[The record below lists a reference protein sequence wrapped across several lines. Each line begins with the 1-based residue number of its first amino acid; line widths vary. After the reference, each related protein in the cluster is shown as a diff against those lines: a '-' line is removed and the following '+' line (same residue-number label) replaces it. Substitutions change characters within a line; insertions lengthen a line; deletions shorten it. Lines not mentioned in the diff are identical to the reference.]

1 MKASKKRG
9 DLRGGSEIDVII
21 SLTLFMLF
29 VAWFFI
35 FLKPISEPKNS
46 ASSLY
51 WIIERNLKSLNWQ
64 AEKTMVVLK
73 SNLSSNEPVIIP
85 LPYPWLE
92 NNTVISPY
100 SQFAIEDGRIFTY
113 ADFTNAE
120 GGKLFFYLIH
130 SSHNS
135 SSIPSP
141 GINAAEGFLTTEH
154 FRADFTNSIL
164 RNMSYNNISVLYN
177 FSVSAN
183 NIPILPES
191 SSFTNRKIIAVYRFS
206 SGEINHTYYI
216 FHNSSMLF
224 GFLNSENP
232 AVISMNF
239 SLYNFS
245 SYYIDNEKNGNI
257 TEEGISNIAQFIELY
272 SPQIPERSIAF
283 AFNTSV
289 EITVREN
296 GEFAELEI
304 EKELESIE
312 YVIIPHSGDYTTAI
326 NYSNPYEATFGILS
340 NISGISYEKASAEDS
355 YSILS
360 SGYPSGRGMFVQIS
374 CSGKNA
380 EIGNAPVSNSDIYS
394 KEIDDFILYANG
406 TRENCNVG
414 ISAW

>member
-1 MKASKKRG
+1 MKTSKK
-9 DLRGGSEIDVII
+9 RGGSEIDVII

-29 VAWFFI
+29 VAWFFV

-51 WIIERNLKSLNWQ
+51 WIIERNLKSMNWQ
-64 AEKTMVVLK
+64 VEKTMVVLK
-73 SNLSSNEPVIIP
+73 SNLSSNEPAIIP
-85 LPYPWLE
+85 LPYPWLD
-92 NNTVISPY
+92 NNTVISPDA
-100 SQFAIEDGRIFTY
+100 QFAIEDGRIFTY
-113 ADFTNAE
+113 ADFSNADR
-120 GGKLFFYLIH
+120 GKIFFYLIH

-135 SSIPSP
+135 SSLPSP
-141 GINAAEGFLTTEH
+141 GINAMEGFSTTEH

-183 NIPILPES
+183 NVMIIPES
-191 SSFTNRKIIAVYRFS
+191 SSFTNRKIIAIYRFS
-206 SGEINHTYYI
+206 SGEINHSYYV

-232 AVISMNF
+232 AMISMNF

-245 SYYIDNEKNGNI
+245 NYYIDNEKSGNI
-257 TEEGISNIAQFIELY
+257 TEEGASHTAQFIELY

-289 EITVREN
+289 EIRIRET

-312 YVIIPHSGDYTTAI
+312 YRIIPHSGDYTAVI
-326 NYSNPYEATFGILS
+326 NYSRPYEVAFGILA
-340 NISGISYEKASAEDS
+340 NLSGISEEKASAENR
-355 YSILS
+355 YSIVS
-360 SGYPSGRGMFVQIS
+360 SGYPSGRGLFVQIS
-374 CSGKNA
+374 CSGKNM
-380 EIGNAPVSNSDIYS
+380 EIGNAPVSDSDIYS
-394 KEIDDFILYANG
+394 KEIDDFILYPNG
-406 TRENCNVG
+406 TRESCNVG
-414 ISAW
+414 VSAW